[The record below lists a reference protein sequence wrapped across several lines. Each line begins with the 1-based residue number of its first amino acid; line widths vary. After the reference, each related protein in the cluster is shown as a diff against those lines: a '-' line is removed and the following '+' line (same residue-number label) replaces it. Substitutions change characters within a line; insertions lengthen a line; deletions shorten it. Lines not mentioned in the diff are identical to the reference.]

1 MQLDTGLSYSM
12 APQDDIS
19 AIENALKKKGIECDE
34 QHSGMGLDLYECKCS
49 DENYGKIEPFQITS

>member
-34 QHSGMGLDLYECKCS
+34 
-49 DENYGKIEPFQITS
+49 